1 MFLMLVLF
9 LYLKEDICLIIILGC
24 ISNTQWT
31 STLVCNV
38 LAEKESMSP

>member
-1 MFLMLVLF
+1 MFLGLILF
-9 LYLKEDICLIIILGC
+9 LYLKEDIWLIIILGC